1 VSRFHPRRI
10 LLGLAAPALALLF
23 ALLVASVIL
32 LITGH
37 QPLETFGW
45 MWDYGTQPDS
55 IVLTI
60 NLAVGYYLAA
70 VAVAIGFRMNLFNI
84 GVDGQYRL
92 AALIAAGVAG
102 AIHLAPII
110 SVAITIVVAMLVGA
124 AWAAIAAV
132 LKVKRGV
139 SEVISTIMLNYIAN
153 AVIGYLLVPGRMA
166 VNVSGSEG
174 VGTAVIPPSGRVPGI
189 SMISGATTQVYGLAI
204 LAVVIGV
211 GYWFL
216 LSRTRFGFDLRATG
230 RSETAAVA
238 SGVNVKRMVVIS
250 LLISGAVAGLI
261 GIPNLLGES
270 YSYSQNFPAGI
281 GFVGI
286 SVALLG
292 RNNPLGMAF
301 GALLWA
307 FLDNARQILDLHQV
321 SKEVVTIMQAVAVL
335 SVVVA
340 YELVRRYNIRRQ
352 QREVARTLDRQ
363 PEAVAA

>member
-1 VSRFHPRRI
+1 MRARFSIGRI
-10 LLGLAAPALALLF
+10 GLALAAPVLALAF
-23 ALLVASVIL
+23 AVVVTSAIL
-32 LITGH
+32 IGTGH
-37 QPLETFGW
+37 APLDAFGW
-45 MWDYGTQPDS
+45 MWDYGTAPDS

-92 AALIAAGVAG
+92 AALVAAGVAG
-102 AIHLAPII
+102 AIHLAPILA
-110 SVAITIVVAMLVGA
+110 VAITVIVAMAVGA
-124 AWAAIAAV
+124 LWAAIAGY

-153 AVIGYLLVPGRMA
+153 AVIGYLLVPGKLA
-166 VNVSGSEG
+166 VNVAGSEG
-174 VGTAVIPPSGRVPGI
+174 VGTKVIAASGRVPGLSVI
-189 SMISGATTQVYGLAI
+189 GGAQTKVYGLVVLAI
-204 LAVVIGV
+204 LVGV

-238 SGVNVKRMVVIS
+238 SGVNVKRMIVIS
-250 LLISGAVAGLI
+250 LLISGGVAWLI

-281 GFVGI
+281 GFTGI

-292 RNNPLGMAF
+292 RNHPLGIAF

-321 SKEVVTIMQAVAVL
+321 SKEIVTIMQATAVL

-340 YELVRRYNIRRQ
+340 YELVRRYNISRQ
-352 QREVARTLDRQ
+352 QRDVARTL
-363 PEAVAA
+363 EARGVAA